1 MSVCRGV
8 LVRVFRRAS
17 CSVSVTGKSVQVCHR
32 TGSFH
37 RLYQAGARSM
47 GGSGRVGRRVD
58 SCISGFGSFML
69 WYTGKNGHIQCH
81 IAMSWRGQ
89 KASDL
94 HIFSLGEFL
103 GLLICDR
110 SFFVVGDWISIL
122 FGILCVRLSLSLC
135 RFLLSTSVLFLV
147 VPVSQVGNLVNVF
160 FVLPS

>member
-1 MSVCRGV
+1 M
-8 LVRVFRRAS
+8 LRVSRF
-17 CSVSVTGKSVQVCHR
+17 KSVIAPDPSIGYTKR
-32 TGSFH
+32 
-37 RLYQAGARSM
+37 ARGRWGEVVELD
-47 GGSGRVGRRVD
+47 GGLILALAVLGHLCYG
-58 SCISGFGSFML
+58 IPE
-69 WYTGKNGHIQCH
+69 KNRHIQCH

>member
-58 SCISGFGSFML
+58 SCISGFGSFM
-69 WYTGKNGHIQCH
+69 YGIPEKNGHIQCH

-94 HIFSLGEFL
+94 RIFLLGKIL

-110 SFFVVGDWISIL
+110 PFLRSVIGHRSCLV
-122 FGILCVRLSLSLC
+122 LCVCVCVSLSLSAVSFC
-135 RFLLSTSVLFLV
+135 R
-147 VPVSQVGNLVNVF
+147 PVF
-160 FVLPS
+160 FFWWYL

>member
-94 HIFSLGEFL
+94 PIFSLGEFL

-110 SFFVVGDWISIL
+110 SFLWSVIGYRSCLVF
-122 FGILCVRLSLSLC
+122 CVCVSLSLC